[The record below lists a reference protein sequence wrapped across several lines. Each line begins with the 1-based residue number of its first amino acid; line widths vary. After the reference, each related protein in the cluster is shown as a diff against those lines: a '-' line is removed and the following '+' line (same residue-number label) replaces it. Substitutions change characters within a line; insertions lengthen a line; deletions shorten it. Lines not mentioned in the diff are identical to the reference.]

1 MPLDCVEMGVSAVGS
16 ALNSGVKQL
25 KVLQIGCLS
34 TLDGKYLVHAEML
47 TTRDLVTVSGRS
59 GSG

>member
-1 MPLDCVEMGVSAVGS
+1 MGVSEVGS

-59 GSG
+59 ESG